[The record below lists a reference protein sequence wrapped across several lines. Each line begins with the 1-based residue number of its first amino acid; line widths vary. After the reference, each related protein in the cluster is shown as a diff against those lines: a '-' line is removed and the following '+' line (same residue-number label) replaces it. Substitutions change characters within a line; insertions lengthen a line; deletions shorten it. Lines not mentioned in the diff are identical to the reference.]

1 MAAHRSNNREIIYIV
16 GDLVRIG
23 GGVHQEGMPDHRTG
37 IVSRRVG
44 PNLYEIKFG
53 SKIFRFHAMFP
64 ELINRDE
71 PVEPCDNP

>member
-1 MAAHRSNNREIIYIV
+1 LPARRSNREIIYIV
-16 GDLVRIG
+16 GDLVRIRDG
-23 GGVHQEGMPDHRTG
+23 THQEGMPDHRTG
-37 IVSRRVG
+37 IVSQRIG

-53 SKIFRFHAMFP
+53 SNNFRFHAMFL